1 MRKKENNTVDT
12 ILNLT
17 KKLRDNLKIAMK
29 SGDSF
34 SLGVLRMLVAAMQNK
49 EIENRGKGLE
59 ETMTD
64 DEVFE
69 LLTKEAKRREEAAV
83 LYDTGGR
90 ADLAD
95 QERKEA
101 AFIKKYL
108 PAQLSRKD
116 IELAVNRILLK
127 SNFDNFGIAMKAVMA
142 ELKNIADAKIV
153 SEIIKQKF
161 L

>member
-1 MRKKENNTVDT
+1 MDT
-12 ILNLT
+12 MVNLT
-17 KKLRDNLKIAMK
+17 QKLRDDLKIAMK

-49 EIENRGKGLE
+49 GIENRGKGLE
-59 ETMTD
+59 EAMSD
-64 DEVFE
+64 DEVRE
-69 LLTKEAKRREEAAV
+69 LLVKEAKRREDAAA

-90 ADLAD
+90 ADRAD

-116 IELAVNRILLK
+116 IEEAVSRILLK
-127 SNFDNFGIAMKAVMA
+127 SDFNNFGIAMKAVMA
-142 ELKNIADAKIV
+142 ELKGVADAKIV
-153 SEIIKQKF
+153 SEIVKQK
-161 L
+161 LIA